1 MRLMLHH
8 SRGSWLAALLLPTL
22 LLLPLLAKAQ
32 AVPLA
37 ERLTLCAGCHNA
49 DGNST
54 IPDNPKLASLDP
66 EYIIKQ
72 LTDFKA
78 GNRSNV
84 LMSSIIP
91 LVDAKEFEA
100 LAAYFHDQ
108 KRQLGAPF
116 DPKLA
121 AIGKEIFD
129 EGIVATAVPACA
141 GCHNEDGSG
150 TAKYPR
156 IAGQHSAYVIRQL
169 TNFKSG
175 ERTNDP
181 KGVMRAVAKRLTEDN
196 MRAVAEYIVTL
207 KGGQE

>member
-1 MRLMLHH
+1 MRLKLHH
-8 SRGSWLAALLLPTL
+8 SRGSWLAALLLPAL
-22 LLLPLLAKAQ
+22 LLSPILAKAQ

-78 GNRSNV
+78 GNRSNA

-116 DPKLA
+116 DAKLA
-121 AIGKEIFD
+121 AQGKEIFD

-169 TNFKSG
+169 TNFKNG